1 MKYLSVAELLFLGC
15 YDCSPGYDTKKE
27 CIEKAGDSLYVTIK
41 SDPDAMCGRGVNT
54 IYFHGREIASEVM
67 CRPSWGI
74 ELNAPS
80 IGLYSDAERWLLNNL
95 SSII

>member
-1 MKYLSVAELLFLGC
+1 MKYLPVGELIFLGS

-27 CIEKAGDSLYVTIK
+27 CIEKGGDTLYVTIK
-41 SDPDAMCGRGVNT
+41 SDPYAQCGRGVNS
-54 IYFHGREIASEVM
+54 IYFKGHEIASEM
-67 CRPSWGI
+67 MTRSSWGI
-74 ELNAPS
+74 ELSGPS